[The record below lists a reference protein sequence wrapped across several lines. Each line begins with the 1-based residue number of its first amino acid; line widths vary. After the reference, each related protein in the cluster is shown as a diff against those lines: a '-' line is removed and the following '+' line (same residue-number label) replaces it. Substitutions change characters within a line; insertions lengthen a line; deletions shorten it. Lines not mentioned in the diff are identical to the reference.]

1 MEYLVLMGVVGLAW
15 LILVTRDNIYAS
27 LLLAGL
33 GLTAAFGVFL
43 HLGELGFIL
52 TALVYIVASLTL
64 VIVAASTLGDVQKTV
79 EMRGV
84 ALAALAS
91 FALLLAF
98 PSATTQK
105 VAQGFDLT
113 ILPLAAVL
121 AAYVLKIAFEITT

>member
-15 LILVTRDNIYAS
+15 LILATRDNIYAS

-79 EMRGV
+79 
-84 ALAALAS
+84 
-91 FALLLAF
+91 
-98 PSATTQK
+98 
-105 VAQGFDLT
+105 
-113 ILPLAAVL
+113 
-121 AAYVLKIAFEITT
+121 